1 MHIPSGF
8 LEPQVWIPMTCISA
22 AGVGY
27 ALKKSGD
34 FVDERKTPVMGV
46 MAAFIFAAQMVNF
59 PVFSGTS
66 GHLMGAALATAIL
79 GMWPAMVV
87 MTSVVLVQALLFQD
101 GGLDTLGAN
110 VFNMCILG
118 CVLSGMI
125 IGIGTKF
132 GKRAFYP
139 SVALASWLSVVGA
152 SAVCAVQLWLSGTS
166 PIQVVLP
173 AMVAVHAVIG
183 AFEAF
188 ITIVSIKFIV
198 SVNPKIIQIFS
209 EIAENTEDV
218 DNADN
223 NENAELSEKVG
234 E

>member
-8 LEPQVWIPMTCISA
+8 LEPHVWVSMTGISA

-27 ALKKSGD
+27 ALKKSDD

-59 PVFSGTS
+59 PVLSGTS

-79 GMWPAMVV
+79 GMWPAIVV

-118 CVLSGMI
+118 CILSGLI
-125 IGIGTKF
+125 TTAGAKIGK
-132 GKRAFYP
+132 KAFYP
-139 SVALASWLSVVGA
+139 SVALASWISVVSA
-152 SAVCAVQLWLSGTS
+152 SAVCAVQLSLSGTS

-188 ITIVSIKFIV
+188 ITIVSIKFIL
-198 SVNPKIIQIFS
+198 SVNHKIIQMFS
-209 EIAENTEDV
+209 G
-218 DNADN
+218 
-223 NENAELSEKVG
+223 NEP
-234 E
+234 

>member
-8 LEPQVWIPMTCISA
+8 LEPHVWIPMTGISA

-79 GMWPAMVV
+79 GMWPAIVV

-118 CVLSGMI
+118 CILSGLI
-125 IGIGTKF
+125 TAAGAKIGK
-132 GKRAFYP
+132 KAFYP
-139 SVALASWLSVVGA
+139 SVALASWISVVSA
-152 SAVCAVQLWLSGTS
+152 SAVCAVQLSLSGTS

-173 AMVAVHAVIG
+173 AMVVVHAVIG

-188 ITIVSIKFIV
+188 ITIVSIKFIL
-198 SVNPKIIQIFS
+198 SVNHTIIQMFS
-209 EIAENTEDV
+209 G
-218 DNADN
+218 
-223 NENAELSEKVG
+223 NEP
-234 E
+234 

>member
-8 LEPQVWIPMTCISA
+8 LEYQVWIPMTGISA

-79 GMWPAMVV
+79 GMWPAIVV

-110 VFNMCILG
+110 VFNMCIIG
-118 CVLSGMI
+118 CVLSGLI
-125 IGIGTKF
+125 IGSGSKIGK
-132 GKRAFYP
+132 KAFYP
-139 SVALASWLSVVGA
+139 SVALASWFSVVGA
-152 SAVCAVQLWLSGTS
+152 SAACALQLWLSGTS

-173 AMVAVHAVIG
+173 AMVIVHAVIG

-198 SVNPKIIQIFS
+198 SVNHKIIQIF
-209 EIAENTEDV
+209 AG
-218 DNADN
+218 NAGNDQ
-223 NENAELSEKVG
+223 
-234 E
+234 